1 MSRGRLN
8 LQLFSV
14 RIGVFVAAL
23 SGLAL
28 LCYLLFYVG
37 VSPVFA
43 AASAV
48 GWGGFA
54 LLCFYG
60 VALFALLGCAWFALI
75 PSDAAPHLAT
85 FIWGRAVRD
94 CAGEIL
100 PFSQV
105 GGMVIGARAVVLRH
119 VSGPLASA
127 SMIVDVTMEMIAQ
140 IAFVVAG
147 LAILI
152 VRVPGSPSSK
162 ALAETLAIGIVVAA
176 AGAILFLLVQRRSFA
191 LLERWAGRVF
201 PQAAGRAASIHRR
214 LAEIHASPVR
224 LGASLVIHLAS
235 WLATAL
241 WSWIAIRLIGRQIA
255 FPSVLAIEAILS
267 AVRSTAF
274 IVPGAI
280 GVQEAAYA
288 ILVPV
293 FGLSAPVG
301 IAISLLRR
309 ARDVALGVPVLLTWQ
324 LAEGG
329 HALKASRDAARL
341 VTDE

>member
-1 MSRGRLN
+1 M
-8 LQLFSV
+8 
-14 RIGVFVAAL
+14 RIGVIVAAL

-37 VSPVFA
+37 VGPVLA

-60 VALFALLGCAWFALI
+60 VAMFALLCCAWFALI
-75 PSDAAPHLAT
+75 PSHAAPHLAT

-105 GGMVIGARAVVLRH
+105 GGMVIGARAVMLRH

-140 IAFVVAG
+140 IAFVVTG

-152 VRVPGSPSSK
+152 VRVPGSPSSQT
-162 ALAETLAIGIVVAA
+162 LAETLAIGIVVAA
-176 AGAILFLLVQRRSFA
+176 AGAMLFLLVQRRSLV
-191 LLERWAGRVF
+191 LLERWAGRVL
-201 PQAAGRAASIHRR
+201 PQAAARAASIHRR

-224 LGASLVIHLAS
+224 LGASLAIHFAS
-235 WLATAL
+235 WLATAF
-241 WSWIAIRLIGRQIA
+241 WSWIAIRLIGRHIA

-293 FGLSAPVG
+293 FGLPAPVG
-301 IAISLLRR
+301 VAISLLRR
-309 ARDVALGVPVLLTWQ
+309 ARDITLGVPILLTWQ

-329 HALKASRDAARL
+329 HALKASRDAERL